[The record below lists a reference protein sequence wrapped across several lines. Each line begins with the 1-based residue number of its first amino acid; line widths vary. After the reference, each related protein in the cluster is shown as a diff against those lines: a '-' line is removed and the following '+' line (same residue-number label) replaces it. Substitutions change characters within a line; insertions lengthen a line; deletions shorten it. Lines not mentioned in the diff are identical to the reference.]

1 MRKAPAHYPSTTQC
15 SIVQTHPLRN
25 LRPLLS
31 NDKSLSVARHL
42 LCDRQVN
49 GIYAENVT
57 ACGEMCKDLQCPTTN
72 MVTPLPNRVFER
84 ITQIM

>member
-1 MRKAPAHYPSTTQC
+1 MSEAPAHYPSTMQG
-15 SIVQTHPLRN
+15 SIVQTRPLRN

-31 NDKSLSVARHL
+31 NDKSLSVAGHL

-57 ACGEMCKDLQCPTTN
+57 ACGEMCKD
-72 MVTPLPNRVFER
+72 PLMSND
-84 ITQIM
+84 

>member
-1 MRKAPAHYPSTTQC
+1 MSKVPAHYPSTMQG
-15 SIVQTHPLRN
+15 SIVQTRPVRN

-31 NDKSLSVARHL
+31 NDKSLSVAGHL

-57 ACGEMCKDLQCPTTN
+57 ACGEMCKD
-72 MVTPLPNRVFER
+72 PL
-84 ITQIM
+84 MSKD